1 MAKGKRVKWVF
12 SGHKLSREEVKR
24 RIIEALQD
32 DKWRAQLT
40 AMIRKLPEKSPLKI
54 ILGSEVEDIES
65 LVKAIDEHDAIFD
78 FLFDI
83 ITL

>member
-1 MAKGKRVKWVF
+1 
-12 SGHKLSREEVKR
+12 
-24 RIIEALQD
+24 
-32 DKWRAQLT
+32 
-40 AMIRKLPEKSPLKI
+40 MIRKLPEKSPLKI

>member
-1 MAKGKRVKWVF
+1 MANGKRVKWVF
-12 SGHKLSREEVKR
+12 SGQKLNREEVKR

-32 DKWRAQLT
+32 GKWRAPLSS
-40 AMIRKLPEKSPLKI
+40 MIRKLPEKSPLKI